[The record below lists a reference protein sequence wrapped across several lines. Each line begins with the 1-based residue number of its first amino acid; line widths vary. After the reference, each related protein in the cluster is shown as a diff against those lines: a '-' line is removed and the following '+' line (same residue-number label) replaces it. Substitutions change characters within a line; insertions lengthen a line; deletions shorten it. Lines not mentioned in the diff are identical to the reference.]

1 LKLQRR
7 GVLNKWHWYSFGDDG
22 PNLHSMFRHN
32 FILIFRNFK
41 KFKGT
46 FLINLIGLSTG
57 LASTLL
63 IFLWIHHE
71 MSVDR
76 FGVNDDRRYQIL
88 QNSSE
93 NGIFGTCECTPG
105 ILANT
110 LAQEIPEVEYAAS
123 VVPASWFSNKGV
135 IKTDFTS
142 MRAAGQFVSND
153 YFHVFPVTIVQGNEK
168 ELLPDKHS
176 VVISEELALKL
187 FHTTEN
193 IVGRTFGWAQ
203 EEFIATLHIT
213 GIFQKQDI
221 PVSTDYDL
229 LLNYDYFF
237 AERPSLQHWGNSDPH
252 TFVLLKSGTDI
263 NIFNQK
269 IKNFMQKKDKEMK
282 STLFAQRYADK
293 YLHGRYANGVPDG
306 GRIEYIVLFATI
318 SVFILVIACINSM
331 NLSTAKAARRLKE
344 VGIKKA
350 VGAARRNLVSQYLFE
365 SIVMSVIAMII
376 AVLLADLLLPAFNV
390 LTSKH
395 LELKFDSVMVA
406 ALVGITLF
414 AGILAGSYPALYLSG
429 FSAIT
434 MLRGKFTASFGELW
448 ARRGL
453 VVFQFTISVILI
465 VSVLVVY
472 RQIKYIQ
479 EKNLGYARD
488 NIVLFEMEMKTG
500 VDDSYF
506 ERGGPYEQY
515 VKTFMDKV
523 SAIPGVVKASNFYH
537 DLTGKHGGLSG
548 IDWEDGEADEDV
560 GFCNLEAGYN
570 FIETLGVKM
579 VAGRSF
585 SPEHSDDR
593 TAVIFNKAAIERM
606 GIKDPIGKTITL
618 WGDKKT
624 IIGVTDNFHFESL
637 YEDVKPCVMQFEPR
651 SDKVM
656 VKIQAGQEQ
665 ETIARLQALHA
676 HYSPGLPFE
685 YHFLDE
691 DYHAL
696 YIAEQNVSVLSR
708 YFAGIAI
715 VISCLGLFALVAFT
729 AERRVKEI
737 GIRKVLGATELG
749 IVLLLSADFTKI
761 VFAAI
766 VIALPISYFIAQA
779 WLDHFAFHITLRAWY
794 FIAAGIIALAIA
806 WTTVGLQALRAARIN
821 PVKCL
826 KDE

>member
-1 LKLQRR
+1 
-7 GVLNKWHWYSFGDDG
+7 
-22 PNLHSMFRHN
+22 MFRHN
-32 FILIFRNFK
+32 LILIFRNFR

-46 FLINLIGLSTG
+46 FLINLVGLSTG

-76 FGVNDDRRYQIL
+76 FGVNDDRRYQLL

-105 ILANT
+105 ILASA

-123 VVPASWFSNKGV
+123 VVPASWFSNQGV
-135 IKTDFTS
+135 IKTDQTS
-142 MRAAGQFVSND
+142 LHAAGQFVSKD
-153 YFHVFPVTIVQGNEK
+153 YFQVFPLTILQGNK
-168 ELLPDKHS
+168 TALLPDKHS

-187 FHTTEN
+187 FHTTDN
-193 IVGRTFGWAQ
+193 IVGRTFGWSQ
-203 EEFIATLHIT
+203 EQFIATLHIT
-213 GIFQKQDI
+213 GIFQKPNV
-221 PVSTDYDL
+221 PVSTEYDL
-229 LLNYDYFF
+229 LLNYEYFF
-237 AERPSLQHWGNSDPH
+237 AERPSLQYWGNSDPH
-252 TFVLLKSGTDI
+252 TFVLLRSGTDADA
-263 NIFNQK
+263 FNQK
-269 IKNFMQKKDKEMK
+269 VKYFMQKKDKEMK
-282 STLFAQRYADK
+282 SVLFAQRYTDK
-293 YLHGRYANGVPDG
+293 YLHGRYANGIPVG
-306 GRIEYIVLFATI
+306 GRIEYIALFATI
-318 SVFILVIACINSM
+318 SIFIMVIACINSM

-350 VGAARRNLVSQYLFE
+350 VGAARGNLVSQYLFE
-365 SIVMSVIAMII
+365 SVVMSVIAMII
-376 AVLLADLLLPAFNV
+376 AVLLADLLLPAFNI

-395 LELKFDSVMVA
+395 LEFTMDGVTIA
-406 ALVGITLF
+406 ALVTITLVT
-414 AGILAGSYPALYLSG
+414 GILAGSYPALYLSG
-429 FSAIT
+429 FSAIS

-479 EKNLGYARD
+479 EKNLGYSRD
-488 NIVLFEMEMKTG
+488 NIVLFEMEMKPG
-500 VDDSYF
+500 ADESYF
-506 ERGGPYEQY
+506 ERGGAYELY

-548 IDWEDGEADEDV
+548 IDWEDGKQDEDV

-579 VAGRSF
+579 IAGRSF
-585 SPEHSDDR
+585 SPEYSDDR
-593 TAVIFNKAAIERM
+593 TSVIFNKAAVERM

-651 SDKVM
+651 SNKVM
-656 VKIQAGQEQ
+656 VKIQAGHEQ
-665 ETIARLQALHA
+665 EAIAKLMALHVQ
-676 HYSPGLPFE
+676 YSPGLPFE
-685 YHFLDE
+685 YHFLDD

-766 VIALPISYFIAQA
+766 IIALPVSYFIAQA
-779 WLDHFAFHITLRAWY
+779 WLDHFAFHISLQAWY

-806 WTTVGLQALRAARIN
+806 WITVGLQALRAARVN

>member
-1 LKLQRR
+1 
-7 GVLNKWHWYSFGDDG
+7 
-22 PNLHSMFRHN
+22 MFRHN

-63 IFLWIHHE
+63 IVLWIYHE

-76 FGVNDDRRYQIL
+76 FGVHDDRRYQVL

-93 NGIFGTCECTPG
+93 NGVFGTCECTPG
-105 ILANT
+105 ILAST
-110 LAQEIPEVEYAAS
+110 LAQEIPEVEYAAA
-123 VVPASWFSNKGV
+123 VVPASWFSNKGI
-135 IKTDFTS
+135 IKTDQAS
-142 MRAAGQFVSND
+142 MRATGQFVSKD
-153 YFHVFPVTIVQGNEK
+153 YFQVFPVTILQGNK
-168 ELLPDKHS
+168 ADLLPDKLS

-193 IVGRTFGWAQ
+193 IVGRTFGWSLEQ
-203 EEFIATLHIT
+203 FIATVHIT
-213 GIFQKQDI
+213 GIFQKPNT

-229 LLNYDYFF
+229 LLNYEYFF
-237 AERPSLQHWGNSDPH
+237 TERPSLQYWGNSDPH
-252 TFVLLKSGTDI
+252 TFVLLRDGTDPDV
-263 NIFNQK
+263 FNQK
-269 IKNFMQKKDKEMK
+269 IKHLMQQKDKETK

-293 YLHGRYANGVPDG
+293 YLHGRYANGVPNG
-306 GRIEYIVLFATI
+306 GRIEYIVLFAII

-365 SIVMSVIAMII
+365 SIMMSVIAMLI
-376 AVLLADLLLPAFNV
+376 AVLLADLLLPAFNL

-395 LELKFDSVMVA
+395 LELKFDGVMIA
-406 ALVGITLF
+406 SLAGITLF

-500 VDDSYF
+500 VDDSYL

-523 SAIPGVVKASNFYH
+523 SAIPGVVKAANFYH

-548 IDWEDGEADEDV
+548 IDWEDGEADESV

-570 FIETLGVKM
+570 FLETLGVKM
-579 VAGRSF
+579 IAGRSF
-585 SPEHSDDR
+585 SPDHSDDR
-593 TAVIFNKAAIERM
+593 TSVVFNKAAIERM

-651 SDKVM
+651 SNNIM
-656 VKIQAGQEQ
+656 VKIHAGQEQ
-665 ETIARLQALHA
+665 QVIAKLQALHTQ
-676 HYSPGLPFE
+676 YSPGLPFE
-685 YHFLDE
+685 YHFLDD

-696 YIAEQNVSVLSR
+696 YISEQNVSVLSR

-761 VFAAI
+761 VLAAI
-766 VIALPISYFIAQA
+766 IIAMPISYFVAQA
-779 WLDHFAFHITLRAWY
+779 WLDRFAFHITLHGWY
-794 FIAAGIIALAIA
+794 FIAAGIIALTIA

-826 KDE
+826 KEE

>member
-1 LKLQRR
+1 
-7 GVLNKWHWYSFGDDG
+7 
-22 PNLHSMFRHN
+22 MFRHN

-57 LASTLL
+57 LTSALL
-63 IFLWIHHE
+63 IFLWIHDE

-93 NGIFGTCECTPG
+93 NGIFGTCDCTPG
-105 ILANT
+105 ILANA

-123 VVPASWFSNKGV
+123 VVPPSWFSNKGV
-135 IKTDFTS
+135 IKSSQIS
-142 MRAAGQFVSND
+142 MRAAGQFVSKD
-153 YFHVFPVTIVQGNEK
+153 YFQVFPVKILQGNK
-168 ELLPDKHS
+168 ASLLPDQHS

-193 IVGRTFGWAQ
+193 IIGRTFSWSQ
-203 EEFIATLHIT
+203 EEFVATLHIT

-221 PVSTDYDL
+221 PVSIDYDL
-229 LLNYDYFF
+229 LLNYEYFF
-237 AERPSLQHWGNSDPH
+237 AKRPSLQYWGNSDPY
-252 TFVLLKSGTDI
+252 TFVLLRSGA
-263 NIFNQK
+263 NVSAFNQK
-269 IKNFMQKKDKEMK
+269 IKHFMQKKDKEIE
-282 STLFAQRYADK
+282 SVLFAQQYSDK
-293 YLHGRYANGVPDG
+293 YLHGRYANGIPVG
-306 GRIEYIVLFATI
+306 GRIEYIALFATI

-365 SIVMSVIAMII
+365 SVMMSVIAMMI

-395 LELKFDSVMVA
+395 LTLKFNGVMIA
-406 ALVGITLF
+406 ALACITLVT
-414 AGILAGSYPALYLSG
+414 GILAGSYPALYLSG
-429 FSAIT
+429 FNAIT
-434 MLRGKFTASFGELW
+434 MLRGKFTPSFGELW

-453 VVFQFTISVILI
+453 VVFQFTISVVLI

-472 RQIKYIQ
+472 RQIKYVQ
-479 EKNLGYARD
+479 ERNLGYSRE
-488 NIVLFEMEMKTG
+488 NIVLFEMEMTTG

-506 ERGGPYEQY
+506 ERGGPYELY
-515 VKTFMDKV
+515 VKTFVDKV
-523 SAIPGVVKASNFYH
+523 SAIPGVVKAANFYH

-548 IDWEDGEADEDV
+548 IDWEAGEQDEDV

-570 FIETLGVKM
+570 FLETLGVKM

-585 SPEHSDDR
+585 SPDYSNDR
-593 TAVIFNKAAIERM
+593 GSVIFNKAAIERM
-606 GIKDPIGKTITL
+606 GLKEPIGKTITL
-618 WGDKKT
+618 WGDKK
-624 IIGVTDNFHFESL
+624 IIVGVTDNFHFESL

-651 SDKVM
+651 SNKIM

-665 ETIARLQALHA
+665 ETIAKLQALHA
-676 HYSPGLPFE
+676 QYSPGLPFE
-685 YHFLDE
+685 YHFLDD

-761 VFAAI
+761 VIAAI
-766 VIALPISYFIAQA
+766 IIALPISYFVAKA
-779 WLDHFAFHITLRAWY
+779 WLEHFVFHIPLQGWY
-794 FIAAGIIALAIA
+794 FIAAGIIALVIA
-806 WTTVGLQALRAARIN
+806 WTTVGLQAFRAARIN